1 MTAVADLADSVGT
14 VAACAALGVSRAAVY
29 RKRSPVKPKPQPR
42 AASPRALDAE
52 ERQAVL
58 DALHSMPLADKAP
71 AEAYATL
78 LDEGK
83 YHCSISTMYR
93 ILNAN
98 KEVRERRDQL
108 RHPTHAKPQ
117 LKATTPNQVWSWD
130 ITKLLGPKKWIYFN
144 LYVVI
149 DSYSQYVVG

>member
-1 MTAVADLADSVGT
+1 M
-14 VAACAALGVSRAAVY
+14 
-29 RKRSPVKPKPQPR
+29 
-42 AASPRALDAE
+42 E
-52 ERQAVL
+52 
-58 DALHSMPLADKAP
+58 
-71 AEAYATL
+71 
-78 LDEGK
+78 
-83 YHCSISTMYR
+83 R

-130 ITKLLGPKKWIYFN
+130 ITKLLGPKKWISIH

-149 DSYSQYVVG
+149 DISSR